1 MSTFT
6 THQIENFFKKSEKF
20 FISNYPILEDENGMP
35 TKVLTHTNGSYSLIH
50 SYERHRLTQTI
61 TQDLIKVMCFEP
73 EEASEIAQYYT
84 NLKYEE
90 YCDYIMTL

>member
-1 MSTFT
+1 MAHLTPN
-6 THQIENFFKKSEKF
+6 QLENFFKKAERF
-20 FISNYPILEDENGMP
+20 FNSHYPILEDENGMP
-35 TKVLTHTNGSYSLIH
+35 TKVSTNNVSYSLIH

-73 EEASEIAQYYT
+73 EEADELASYYT

-90 YCDYIMTL
+90 YCNYIMNL

>member
-1 MSTFT
+1 MASFT
-6 THQIENFFKKSEKF
+6 SHQIENFFKKSEKF

-35 TKVLTHTNGSYSLIH
+35 TKVLTNNVSYSLIQ
-50 SYERHRLTQTI
+50 SYDRHRLTQTI

-73 EEASEIAQYYT
+73 EEADELSSYYT

-90 YCDYIMTL
+90 YCDYIMNL

>member
-1 MSTFT
+1 MAHLTS
-6 THQIENFFKKSEKF
+6 QQLENFFKKAERF

-35 TKVLTHTNGSYSLIH
+35 TKVLTNNVSYSLIH

-73 EEASEIAQYYT
+73 EEADELASYYT

-90 YCDYIMTL
+90 YCNYIMNL